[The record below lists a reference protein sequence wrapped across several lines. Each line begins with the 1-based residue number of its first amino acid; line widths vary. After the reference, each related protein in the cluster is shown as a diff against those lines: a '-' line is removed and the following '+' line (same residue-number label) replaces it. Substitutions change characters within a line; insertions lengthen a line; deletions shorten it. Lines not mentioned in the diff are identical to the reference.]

1 MDLASKF
8 PKPRCLSVRCV
19 ECIFVCAFIVFQVIS
34 SVSFCVPGGSAI
46 TVSRSMHAI
55 SHFVVGSIVGDASI
69 YACVPKI
76 WSPLTVYKYIY
87 IRIYDIDLQSTRNT
101 YLYCIQISIFY
112 IFFIGFPFQGYHTKI
127 GPQQPTV
134 SSGNF

>member
-1 MDLASKF
+1 
-8 PKPRCLSVRCV
+8 
-19 ECIFVCAFIVFQVIS
+19 
-34 SVSFCVPGGSAI
+34 
-46 TVSRSMHAI
+46 MHAI